1 MTTPEAH
8 PLGRGHG
15 RLVTGLFAF
24 ALTLL
29 VGGIA
34 GALLISGFKARVEET
49 ARRDVTVI
57 GASLARSLAQQFEK
71 AARFGIPLK
80 LIPGVE
86 SYLSQ
91 TLNQTPGIA
100 RIVLRGPDGREVR
113 SAIGP
118 AAGQDMTTAAISVD
132 GLAVGQVD
140 VTTSPSAF
148 SGAFGDLGLQ
158 VAGAVLVCAA
168 LAGIIAGTVAGGA
181 LDRRRRRLV
190 VAMARNVA
198 GELDGGPQAA
208 MLGHGPV
215 GQAFD
220 ALARGARRVGEKWAG
235 FQAYAEEL
243 LAVDFDGRLRP
254 EVERIRREALPRGGR
269 QPSDRAS

>member
-1 MTTPEAH
+1 MTAPESH
-8 PLGRGHG
+8 PVGRGRA
-15 RLVTGLFAF
+15 RLATGLFAF
-24 ALTLL
+24 VLTLL
-29 VGGIA
+29 VGGAA
-34 GALLISGFKARVEET
+34 GALLVSGFKARVEEA

-118 AAGQDMTTAAISVD
+118 ATGLDITSAAISVD

-140 VTTSPSAF
+140 VTTSPTAF
-148 SGAFGDLGLQ
+148 SGAFGDIGFQ
-158 VAGAVLVCAA
+158 VAAAVLLCAA
-168 LAGIIAGTVAGGA
+168 IAGVIAGTVAGGA
-181 LDRRRRRLV
+181 LERRRHRLV

-198 GELDGGPQAA
+198 GELDSGSHALA
-208 MLGHGPV
+208 LGHGPV

-254 EVERIRREALPRGGR
+254 EVERVRREALPRGGR
-269 QPSDRAS
+269 APTDRAA